1 MRVSFV
7 IEREIGEMGSA
18 VPTKIPKAFDR
29 YNFRENKKKKSVKL
43 LFKIKN

>member
-1 MRVSFV
+1 MRVFFV
-7 IEREIGEMGSA
+7 IKIEIGEIGSA

-29 YNFRENKKKKSVKL
+29 YNFRENKKSESVKL